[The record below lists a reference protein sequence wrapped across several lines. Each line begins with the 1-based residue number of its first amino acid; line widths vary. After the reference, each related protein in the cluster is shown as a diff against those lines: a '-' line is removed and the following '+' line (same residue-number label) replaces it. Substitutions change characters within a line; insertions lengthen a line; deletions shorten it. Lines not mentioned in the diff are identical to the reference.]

1 MKKSKSSP
9 AKAPENKQAE
19 EEVEAAEPGK
29 PNKNMAESERLW
41 NEKEE
46 SSFPPEMTRS
56 TQKKV
61 QTDGAPAEPY
71 ENFSFQSGG
80 SLKEF
85 ANKEFMKE
93 LVSPGLI
100 QDSQIYTEIP
110 EEDIMWYVIPR
121 EQLPDGGKWLDI
133 LEDHGAK
140 IISNFYGICAPAE
153 AENPSNFRL
162 TLPIDIDEPAIHD
175 SVSKLGK
182 RSRRSPFCLH
192 YSEKHGIQFSRVESV
207 SDDDTEV
214 TFVVDHF
221 SWFGLIQSESSV
233 LMMVYDDDFSHFSG
247 MCCKEAY
254 FISDTDEVNILECSD
269 ENSLLHN
276 AQVHQARKHRLSENT
291 EDAEIKKQCSRSLE
305 ATKYLIRC
313 IHSQYASWQIVPLS
327 FIFGR
332 RGKYQYQFQDQT
344 GRRIHE
350 SNAKYN
356 CKLEKVSEDKRIC
369 SSEKKEEI
377 ETFSLNLITPLF
389 GKKQQYGPYAVRR
402 RRKPHKRSSSVDS
415 ISINSASNI
424 PQSPHA
430 AESFTSYCMRVG
442 FEGDCTI
449 EEAKERIVNYIRKKS
464 RLILPS
470 DLEKIVEYLYRK
482 KTYEICT
489 IQELEDY
496 LKPFSNAPKQ
506 RFYHGIAFMNSW
518 EEFEGDSSLDE
529 ALNQSRMRK
538 IAIVLACHKN
548 RDPMLPAH
556 CVEEQI
562 RIEQTLEQHNGYE
575 IIYVGNRTRDQPQN
589 LLKEHFDEALEIIR
603 DAILHPGDQG
613 PVIGVMVWI
622 KGHGREE
629 SRIGMVEDGDD
640 FKEIEL
646 VQQMLQTD
654 DDQLV
659 NVTAFRDKLGGFAKL
674 NKETDR
680 SNPPFPIILTKDLC
694 RTHSDGGGR
703 NYDKD
708 LPEDV
713 FEIDAASSGE
723 IAQDKHF
730 GEQWC
735 FKYVR
740 DFKEKPL
747 LHATEEVANIVA
759 KLNKQR
765 PQLKSNLDPQ
775 YKCMDG
781 IYVDSLDCFEPG
793 CD

>member
-1 MKKSKSSP
+1 
-9 AKAPENKQAE
+9 
-19 EEVEAAEPGK
+19 
-29 PNKNMAESERLW
+29 MAESER
-41 NEKEE
+41 
-46 SSFPPEMTRS
+46 
-56 TQKKV
+56 KKV
-61 QTDGAPAEPY
+61 QTDGALAEA
-71 ENFSFQSGG
+71 FDDISLQSRG
-80 SLKEF
+80 SLKSERDILKLQYDSATTEDYEDVTLQEF

-93 LVSPGLI
+93 STSPGLM

-133 LEDHGAK
+133 LTKNGAK

-153 AENPSNFRL
+153 AENHSNFRL
-162 TLPIDIDEPAIHD
+162 TFPIDIDEPAIHN

-182 RSRRSPFCLH
+182 RSRRTPFCLH
-192 YSEKHGIQFSRVESV
+192 YSEKHGIQCSRVESV
-207 SDDDTEV
+207 SDDGTEV

-221 SWFGLIQSESSV
+221 SWFGLVQSESSV
-233 LMMVYDDDFSHFSG
+233 LMMVYDDDFGHFSG

-269 ENSLLHN
+269 ENRLLHN
-276 AQVHQARKHRLSENT
+276 AKVHLARKRELSENT
-291 EDAEIKKQCSRSLE
+291 EDAETKKQCSRSLE
-305 ATKYLIRC
+305 ATQYLIKC
-313 IHSQYASWQIVPLS
+313 IDSEYASWQTVPLS

-350 SNAKYN
+350 SNAKYT

-402 RRKPHKRSSSVDS
+402 RRNLHQRSSSVDS
-415 ISINSASNI
+415 ISINSASSI
-424 PQSPHA
+424 PQSSHA
-430 AESFTSYCMRVG
+430 AKSFKSYCMRVG
-442 FEGDCTI
+442 FEGAYTI
-449 EEAKERIVNYIRKKS
+449 EEAKEQIVKYIRKKS

-482 KTYEICT
+482 KTDEICT
-489 IQELEDY
+489 IQELEVY
-496 LKPFSNAPKQ
+496 LRPFTNAPKQ
-506 RFYHGIAFMNSW
+506 RFYLGSAFMNSW
-518 EEFEGDSSLDE
+518 EELLGDSSLDE

-538 IAIVLACHKN
+538 LAIVLACHTC

-589 LLKEHFDEALEIIR
+589 LLKEHFDEAEEIIR

-629 SRIGMVEDGDD
+629 IKLGMVEDGDD
-640 FKEIEL
+640 CKEIEI

-654 DDQLV
+654 DGQLV
-659 NVTAFRDKLGGFAKL
+659 NVTAFRDKLGEFAKL
-674 NKETDR
+674 NREADR

-703 NYDKD
+703 NYGKD

-723 IAQDKHF
+723 TAQDKHF

-735 FKYVR
+735 YKYVR

-747 LHATEEVANIVA
+747 VLAADEVTNIVA

-765 PQLKSNLDPQ
+765 PQFKSNLDPQ

-781 IYVDSLDCFEPG
+781 IYVDCFEPG
-793 CD
+793 RD

>member
-1 MKKSKSSP
+1 
-9 AKAPENKQAE
+9 
-19 EEVEAAEPGK
+19 
-29 PNKNMAESERLW
+29 MAESER
-41 NEKEE
+41 
-46 SSFPPEMTRS
+46 S
-56 TQKKV
+56 KV
-61 QTDGAPAEPY
+61 HTDGVPVNDY
-71 ENFSFQSGG
+71 EDLSFQSGG
-80 SLKEF
+80 SLKLQNLQYDSLPTEDYEDVTLQEF
-85 ANKEFMKE
+85 ANKDFMKE
-93 LVSPGLI
+93 SMPPGLL
-100 QDSQIYTEIP
+100 QDSKIYTEIP

-121 EQLPDGGKWLDI
+121 EQLPGGGKWLDI
-133 LEDHGAK
+133 LEENGAK

-162 TLPIDIDEPAIHD
+162 TFPIDIDEPAIHD

-207 SDDDTEV
+207 SDDDTEG

-254 FISDTDEVNILECSD
+254 FIGDKDEVNILECSD

-276 AQVHQARKHRLSENT
+276 AQVHQARKHWLSENT

-313 IHSQYASWQIVPLS
+313 IKSEYASWQIVPLS

-377 ETFSLNLITPLF
+377 ETFSLNMITPLF

-442 FEGDCTI
+442 FEGDCTF

-482 KTYEICT
+482 KTDEGCT
-489 IQELEDY
+489 VQELEDY
-496 LKPFSNAPKQ
+496 LRPFSNAPKQ
-506 RFYHGIAFMNSW
+506 RFYHGPAFMNSW
-518 EEFEGDSSLDE
+518 KELAGDFSLDE
-529 ALNQSRMRK
+529 ALSQSRMRK

-556 CVEEQI
+556 CVAEQI

-589 LLKEHFDEALEIIR
+589 LLKDHFDEALEIIR
-603 DAILHPGDQG
+603 DAILHPGDEG

-629 SRIGMVEDGDD
+629 SKMGMVQDGDD

-654 DDQLV
+654 DGQLV
-659 NVTAFRDKLGGFAKL
+659 NVTAFRDKLGEFAKL
-674 NKETDR
+674 NRETDT
-680 SNPPFPIILTKDLC
+680 SKNPPFPIILTKDLC
-694 RTHSDGGGR
+694 RKHSDGGGR
-703 NYDKD
+703 NYGKD

-723 IAQDKHF
+723 VAQDKHF

-747 LHATEEVANIVA
+747 LHAAEEVANIVA